1 MLRGK
6 GMPQVMM
13 RKSGKRIVFR
23 YLQRKEHAEPG
34 GKFRRKSIRPT
45 LAQSNHS
52 FRRTRSRE
60 GRRFRREENAESAA
74 IIEGSVGRQMRRE
87 GPISIQR
94 QFLELREAS
103 MPPSGTDR
111 SPTQRACIPFL
122 NMVQSA
128 PGCAG
133 AVALRRTSGKKS
145 PARGRARMKS
155 SRPAWPN
162 VQSWKPCA
170 QSGRREKNDG
180 SFRAPRR

>member
-1 MLRGK
+1 MVMLRGK

-13 RKSGKRIVFR
+13 RKPGERIVFR
-23 YLQRKEHAEPG
+23 YLLRKEHAEPG
-34 GKFRRKSIRPT
+34 GKFRHKSIRPT

-52 FRRTRSRE
+52 FRRARGRDY
-60 GRRFRREENAESAA
+60 RRFRRGENEESAA
-74 IIEGSVGRQMRRE
+74 MIEGSVGRQMRRE

-94 QFLELREAS
+94 QFWELREAS

-133 AVALRRTSGKKS
+133 SVALRQKSGKK
-145 PARGRARMKS
+145 
-155 SRPAWPN
+155 
-162 VQSWKPCA
+162 KPR
-170 QSGRREKNDG
+170 SGQGKDEKL
-180 SFRAPRR
+180 

>member
-13 RKSGKRIVFR
+13 RKPGERIVFR
-23 YLQRKEHAEPG
+23 YLLRKEHAEPG
-34 GKFRRKSIRPT
+34 GKFRHKSIRPT

-52 FRRTRSRE
+52 FRRTRGRDY
-60 GRRFRREENAESAA
+60 RRFRRGENAESAA
-74 IIEGSVGRQMRRE
+74 IIEGSVSRRMRRE

-94 QFLELREAS
+94 QFLELSGAS
-103 MPPSGTDR
+103 MPPSGTDK
-111 SPTQRACIPFL
+111 SP
-122 NMVQSA
+122 A
-128 PGCAG
+128 PRECLSPLDPAQ
-133 AVALRRTSGKKS
+133 VPPVEPKSSPRRTSDKKKS